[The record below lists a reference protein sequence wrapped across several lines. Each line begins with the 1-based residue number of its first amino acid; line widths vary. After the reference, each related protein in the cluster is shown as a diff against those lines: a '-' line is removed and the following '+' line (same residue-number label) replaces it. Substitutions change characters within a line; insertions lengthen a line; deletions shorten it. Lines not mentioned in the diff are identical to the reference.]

1 MPNPCAMY
9 TDIESVGASHNLG
22 LSPAPM
28 GWTQP
33 QIGPQSSVSVMP
45 SHPDFAPVPSPRA
58 CVLEMKGIN
67 KSFGSQKVLSDLDF
81 ELPEGQTTVVL
92 GPSGCGKSVMLKH
105 IIGLIRPDAG
115 EVWFQNKRI
124 DRLSEREI
132 KWVRLQIGLLFQLS
146 ALFDSMTVRQNLEFP
161 LDEHMDLT
169 DSQRRDKVHEALDV
183 VDMLGSDHKLPAQLS
198 GGQKKRVALA
208 RAIITKPS
216 VILYDEPTTGLDPM
230 RAKGI
235 DELIVRLKERLGVT
249 SLVVTHDLV
258 SARRVADR
266 IVMMDQ
272 GTIVAEGT
280 FEQLR
285 DSKNAFVARFFA
297 DAGSAAYAPRMN
309 A

>member
-1 MPNPCAMY
+1 MPNQPDLAL
-9 TDIESVGASHNLG
+9 TTQTAQSVLRIRGLG
-22 LSPAPM
+22 
-28 GWTQP
+28 
-33 QIGPQSSVSVMP
+33 
-45 SHPDFAPVPSPRA
+45 
-58 CVLEMKGIN
+58 
-67 KSFGSQKVLSDLDF
+67 KSFGAQKVLSDLNF
-81 ELPEGQTTVVL
+81 ELAEGKTTVVL

-115 EVWFQNKRI
+115 TITFQDKRI
-124 DRLSEREI
+124 DNLSERDL

-161 LDEHMDLT
+161 LDEHMDLS
-169 DSQRRDKVHEALDV
+169 DAEKRDKVEEALDM
-183 VDMLGSDHKLPAQLS
+183 VDMLGSEHKLPAQLS

-258 SARRVADR
+258 SARRVADH
-266 IVMMDQ
+266 IVVMNQ
-272 GTIVAEGT
+272 GNIIAEGS
-280 FEQLR
+280 FEELR
-285 DSKNAFVARFFA
+285 ESKNAFVARFFA
-297 DAGSAAYAPRMN
+297 DAGSAAYAPGIE

>member
-1 MPNPCAMY
+1 MPN
-9 TDIESVGASHNLG
+9 
-22 LSPAPM
+22 
-28 GWTQP
+28 
-33 QIGPQSSVSVMP
+33 
-45 SHPDFAPVPSPRA
+45 HPDLALSTQTQTSILKIRGLA
-58 CVLEMKGIN
+58 
-67 KSFGSQKVLSDLDF
+67 KSFGTQKVLSDLNFD
-81 ELPEGQTTVVL
+81 LVEGQTTVVL

-115 EVWFQNKRI
+115 KIWFKDKRI
-124 DRLSEREI
+124 DNLSEREL
-132 KWVRLQIGLLFQLS
+132 KWARLQIGLLFQLS

-161 LDEHMDLT
+161 LDEHLDLS
-169 DSQRRDKVHEALDV
+169 DAERRDKVAEALDM
-183 VDMLGSDHKLPAQLS
+183 VDMLGSEQKLPAQLS

-235 DELIVRLKERLGVT
+235 DELIVRLKDRLGVT

-258 SARRVADR
+258 SARRVADH
-266 IVMMDQ
+266 IVVMNE
-272 GTIVAEGT
+272 GNIVAEGS

-285 DSKNAFVARFFA
+285 ESKNAFVARFFA
-297 DAGSAAYAPRMN
+297 DAGSAAYAPGMN

>member
-1 MPNPCAMY
+1 MPKHP
-9 TDIESVGASHNLG
+9 DL
-22 LSPAPM
+22 APEAK
-28 GWTQP
+28 TR
-33 QIGPQSSVSVMP
+33 SSVLKMQ
-45 SHPDFAPVPSPRA
+45 
-58 CVLEMKGIN
+58 GIT
-67 KSFGSQKVLSDLDF
+67 KSFGTQKVLSNLDF
-81 ELPEGQTTVVL
+81 ELAEGQTTVVL

-115 EVWFQNKRI
+115 KIWFQDKRI
-124 DRLSEREI
+124 DNLKEREL

-146 ALFDSMTVRQNLEFP
+146 ALFDSMTVQQNLEFP
-161 LDEHMDLT
+161 LNEHMDLT
-169 DSQRRDKVHEALDV
+169 EAERLDKVEEALDM
-183 VDMLGSDHKLPAQLS
+183 VDMLGSGHKLPAQLS

-258 SARRVADR
+258 SARRVADH
-266 IVMMDQ
+266 IVVINE
-272 GTIVAEGT
+272 GSIVAEGS

-285 DSKNAFVARFFA
+285 ESKNAFVARFFA
-297 DAGSAAYAPRMN
+297 DAGSAAYDQG
-309 A
+309 